1 MSSIALSKNDR
12 LKLLLAEGFFPSQLP
27 PCFTSYALAERFSKV
42 TSRWNTLKPNRCIED
57 TECERYSVAR
67 VGHSRRPIS
76 IPNPVSQFYLSRFI
90 VDNWGKIY
98 RHLQKSRMS
107 LSRPIF
113 KRDIGRA
120 ISITTATE
128 LAEQKL
134 LRSAGARFALV
145 TDISQ
150 FFPSLYTHAIPWAL
164 HGKAVSK
171 DKKKRKD
178 PKYYGNALDELVR
191 ACQNAQTIGI
201 PIGPDTSHI
210 VAEIL
215 GVAIDLEVKKRL
227 KKWPRGL
234 RHVDDFYL
242 FFDTEAEAVK
252 GLASVTAAL
261 QDFELRHNILKTKII
276 PVQML
281 NEDSW
286 THGIGAFEFSYDVPG
301 QRKDIHRYFD
311 LLFDAEKNNSDENVV
326 LYGLRK
332 LETQIIK
339 RPNWPIFQAYLFRC
353 ILQYPNTI
361 QDVAT
366 IVATY
371 VGHNFPVKKF
381 KSQWSN
387 ILNGLIQQ
395 YAAVDG
401 HSEVAWLLWLS
412 NLLDVKL
419 AKESVTSL
427 EKIRSSAC
435 ILLGLHLEKRGLL
448 HRKLNRSAFGDYRD
462 PKSLYKSAWL
472 LTYEGALQGWLPE
485 VVSLVQSDQYFGPM
499 FSEGIGFFSEAGNV
513 APIFQLKKRKSALSA
528 FNDEY
533 FDDDDDIS
541 DYFDFSDIAE
551 NYLSGRRRNASSI
564 FDNDDDNDEENE
576 NSTEF
581 DLGSLFDDIPL

>member
-1 MSSIALSKNDR
+1 MAMHPTALSKADR

-27 PCFTSYALAERFSKV
+27 PCFTSHNLAEKYSKV
-42 TSRWNTLKPNRCIED
+42 VSRWDKLKPNRCVED

-67 VGHSRRPIS
+67 VGHGRRPIS

-90 VDNWGKIY
+90 SNNWGNIY
-98 RHLQKSRMS
+98 RHLQKSRIS
-107 LSRPIF
+107 LSKPQF

-120 ISITTATE
+120 ISITAASE
-128 LAEQKL
+128 IAEQKL

-164 HGKAVSK
+164 HGKSVSK
-171 DKKKRKD
+171 DKRNRKN
-178 PKYYGNALDELVR
+178 PKYYGNTLDELAR

-210 VAEIL
+210 ISEIL
-215 GVAIDLEVKKRL
+215 GVAIDLEIKKRL

-252 GLASVTAAL
+252 GLASVTSSL
-261 QDFELRHNILKTKII
+261 QEFELRHNILKTRII
-276 PVQML
+276 PVQLL

-286 THGIGAFEFSYDVPG
+286 THGIGAFEFSYDVAG

-311 LLFDAEKNNSDENVV
+311 LLFDAEKKNSDENVV

-332 LETQIIK
+332 LQTQIIK

-371 VGHNFPVKKF
+371 IEHNFPVKNF
-381 KSQWSN
+381 RAQWAN

-395 YAAVDG
+395 YAHVEG

-412 NLLDVKL
+412 NLLDVRL
-419 AKESVTSL
+419 AKESVGAL
-427 EKIRSSAC
+427 EKIHSSVC

-448 HRKLNRSAFGDYRD
+448 QRKLKRSSLGDYRD
-462 PKSLYKSAWL
+462 SKALYKSSWL
-472 LTYEGALQGWLPE
+472 LTYEGARQGWLPE
-485 VVSLVQSDQYFGPM
+485 VASLVKNDQYFGPM
-499 FSEGIGFFSEAGNV
+499 LNEGIGFFSETGNV
-513 APIFQLKKRKSALSA
+513 APIFQLKREHDSISHP

-533 FDDDDDIS
+533 FDDDEDIS
-541 DYFDFSDIAE
+541 NYFDFSDIAE
-551 NYLSGRRRNASSI
+551 NYLNSRRRSI
-564 FDNDDDNDEENE
+564 SHSRDDEDEERDNTVQIDI
-576 NSTEF
+576 S
-581 DLGSLFDDIPL
+581 SLWDDIPL